1 MKQSVALRL
10 GHQLAMTPALQQ
22 AIRLLQL
29 STLDLQQEIQQVLDC
44 NLMLERLEDSP
55 ADTDESAE
63 ERSADSADTE
73 ADSEAAIEVA
83 EDTAEVS
90 QTLDEEIPDE
100 LPVDAE
106 WDDIYDSDAGTEP
119 GGKDDESR
127 RDYLEANRHRP
138 PSLHE
143 HLLWQAGVYP
153 FTPPQSEIATHLLDA
168 INEEGYL
175 EDWEALSRRL
185 QDQLHCRQAEV
196 DAVLAIVQ
204 DFDPPGVGA
213 RSLAECLRLQLQQLP
228 AGTPGRDTALRLC
241 ATDCLEVLAA
251 RDHGQL
257 QRRLRLEPDA
267 LDAGIRLLQ
276 RLQPRPG
283 TPFSNPESQYIVPEV
298 FVTRHKGRWQV
309 ALNPDIT
316 PRIRINPEYLR
327 LVRRADQSTDQQTL
341 KQHLQE
347 ARFFLNSLK
356 SRNETL
362 LRVSQ
367 CIVEEQR
374 AFLEYGEEAMKPL
387 VLRDVAAQLGVHES
401 TVSRAIA
408 NKFMHSPRGL
418 HELKYF
424 FSSHVQTTTG
434 GSASATAIQAMIRR
448 LIQQEPASSPLS
460 DSRLAELL
468 LQDGIRIA
476 RRTVAKYR
484 EEMNIAPSHERRNA
498 H

>member
-10 GHQLAMTPALQQ
+10 GQQLAMTPALQQ

-29 STLDLQQEIQQVLDC
+29 STLDLQQEIQQVLDS
-44 NLMLERLEDSP
+44 NLMLERLDDGAEG
-55 ADTDESAE
+55 ESA
-63 ERSADSADTE
+63 AE
-73 ADSEAAIEVA
+73 APA
-83 EDTAEVS
+83 EDELAGGES
-90 QTLDEEIPDE
+90 EDEPAVGELNEDIPDE

-106 WDDIYDSDAGTEP
+106 WDDIYGTEAP
-119 GGKDDESR
+119 AASAGEDSEALR
-127 RDYLEANRHRP
+127 EYLESNRHRP
-138 PSLHE
+138 PSLQE
-143 HLLWQAGVYP
+143 HLQWQAGVYP
-153 FTPPQSEIATHLLDA
+153 FTATQAEIAAHLLDA
-168 INEEGYL
+168 INDDGYL
-175 EDWEALSRRL
+175 EDWDAVVVRL
-185 QDQLHCRQAEV
+185 QDSLKATRSEIE
-196 DAVLAIVQ
+196 AVLAVIQ

-213 RSLAECLRLQLQQLP
+213 RSLSECLTLQLRQLP
-228 AGTPGRDTALRLC
+228 EDVPGRAAALRL
-241 ATDCLEVLAA
+241 AAPECLEMLAA
-251 RDHGQL
+251 HDHALL
-257 QRRLRLEPDA
+257 QRRLQLDADA
-267 LDAGIRLLQ
+267 LQAGIRLLQ
-276 RLQPRPG
+276 SLQPRPG
-283 TPFSNPESQYIVPEV
+283 TPFSHPESQYIVPEV
-298 FVTRHKGRWQV
+298 FVTRHKDRWRV
-309 ALNPDIT
+309 SLNPDIT
-316 PRIRINPEYLR
+316 PRLRINPEYLR

-347 ARFFLNSLK
+347 ARYFLNSLK

-418 HELKYF
+418 YELKYF

-448 LIQQEPASSPLS
+448 LIQQEPPAEPLS

-484 EEMNIAPSHERRNA
+484 EELHIPPSHERRRPG
-498 H
+498 

>member
-10 GHQLAMTPALQQ
+10 GQQLAMTPALQQ

-29 STLDLQQEIQQVLDC
+29 STLDLQQEIQQVLDS
-44 NLMLERLEDSP
+44 NLMLERLD
-55 ADTDESAE
+55 DSAE
-63 ERSADSADTE
+63 AESTVE
-73 ADSEAAIEVA
+73 APAEDEAAGGESEDEPTPA
-83 EDTAEVS
+83 ELSED
-90 QTLDEEIPDE
+90 IPDE

-106 WDDIYDSDAGTEP
+106 WDDIYGTDAPAASTGED
-119 GGKDDESR
+119 GEGLRE
-127 RDYLEANRHRP
+127 YLEANRHRP
-138 PSLHE
+138 PSLRE
-143 HLLWQAGVYP
+143 HLEWQAGVHT
-153 FTPPQSEIATHLLDA
+153 FTPQQAEIASHLLDA
-168 INEEGYL
+168 INDDGYL
-175 EDWEALSRRL
+175 EDWDAVAARL
-185 QDQLHCRQAEV
+185 QDSLQATRAEIE
-196 DAVLAIVQ
+196 AVLAAIQ

-213 RSLAECLRLQLQQLP
+213 RSLSECLTLQLRQLP
-228 AGTPGRDTALRLC
+228 ADAPGRAAALRL
-241 ATDCLEVLAA
+241 AAPECLEMLAA
-251 RDHGQL
+251 HDHTLL
-257 QRRLRLEPDA
+257 QRRLQLEADA
-267 LDAGIRLLQ
+267 LQAGIRLLQ
-276 RLQPRPG
+276 SLQPRPG
-283 TPFSNPESQYIVPEV
+283 TPFSHPESQYIVPEV
-298 FVTRHKGRWQV
+298 FVTRHKDRWRV
-309 ALNPDIT
+309 SLNPDIT
-316 PRIRINPEYLR
+316 PRLRINPEYLR

-347 ARFFLNSLK
+347 ARYFLNSLK

-408 NKFMHSPRGL
+408 NKYMHTPRGL
-418 HELKYF
+418 YELKYF

-434 GSASATAIQAMIRR
+434 GSASATAIQAMIKR
-448 LIQQEPASSPLS
+448 LIQQEPPAEPLS

-484 EEMNIAPSHERRNA
+484 EELHIPPSHERRRPG
-498 H
+498 